1 MAERARN
8 QQRGARSTSTRPSA
22 SGSQLQAASSGSSQQ
37 TLAPRSILF
46 PLMPAPPRVPPVPA
60 VLRLVQMMVLG
71 RWHTTGE
78 ELYREVADLLEAQPG
93 REIVVSGAGE
103 GETSEWLAAR
113 TGASITGVDPNEER
127 IERAEARAREL
138 KTALPLSYQQAPL
151 DDLPHESNVFD
162 AALAEPLLSSAAD
175 PERAVAELTRV
186 TKPMGTV
193 VLLQLTWSSDMSE
206 SAREM
211 LVERLGLRP
220 HLLIEW
226 KQMMREAGLVEIQVQ
241 DWTEAGAKAAAEPDE
256 EPVLTWQQKVQIAGR
271 AWRQLGWKGARG
283 AVARESALLKELTR
297 ERALGFQLLKGVKW
311 PHARQE
317 S

>member
-1 MAERARN
+1 
-8 QQRGARSTSTRPSA
+8 
-22 SGSQLQAASSGSSQQ
+22 
-37 TLAPRSILF
+37 
-46 PLMPAPPRVPPVPA
+46 
-60 VLRLVQMMVLG
+60 MMVLG
-71 RWHTTGE
+71 RWRATGE
-78 ELYREVADLLEAQPG
+78 ELYREIATLLDAQAG

-113 TGASITGVDPNEER
+113 TRASITGVDPSEER
-127 IERAEARAREL
+127 IERAEVRARAL
-138 KTALPLSYQQAPL
+138 KTSLPLSYQQAPL

-162 AALAEPLLSSAAD
+162 AGLAEPLLSSAAD

-186 TKPMGTV
+186 TKPMGPV
-193 VLLQLTWSSDMSE
+193 VLLQLTWSSDMSA

-220 HLLIEW
+220 HLLVEW

-241 DWTEAGAKAAAEPDE
+241 DWTEAGAKAAESDE

>member
-1 MAERARN
+1 M
-8 QQRGARSTSTRPSA
+8 S
-22 SGSQLQAASSGSSQQ
+22 
-37 TLAPRSILF
+37 
-46 PLMPAPPRVPPVPA
+46 APPRVPPVPA

-71 RWHTTGE
+71 RWRATGE
-78 ELYREVADLLEAQPG
+78 ELYREVASLMDAQAG
-93 REIVVSGAGE
+93 KEIVVSGAGE
-103 GETSEWLAAR
+103 GETSEWIAAK
-113 TGASITGVDPNEER
+113 TGASVTGVDPSEER
-127 IERAEARAREL
+127 IERAETRARAR
-138 KTALPLSYQQAPL
+138 KTPLALSYQQAAL
-151 DDLPHESNVFD
+151 DDLPHETNVFD

-186 TKPMGTV
+186 TKPMGPV

-220 HLLIEW
+220 HLLVEW

-241 DWTEAGAKAAAEPDE
+241 DWTEAGAKAAAESEEE
-256 EPVLTWQQKVQIAGR
+256 EPGLTWQQKVQIAGR

>member
-1 MAERARN
+1 M
-8 QQRGARSTSTRPSA
+8 S
-22 SGSQLQAASSGSSQQ
+22 
-37 TLAPRSILF
+37 
-46 PLMPAPPRVPPVPA
+46 APPRVPPVPA

-71 RWHTTGE
+71 RWRATGE
-78 ELYREVADLLEAQPG
+78 ELYREVADLTDAQPG
-93 REIVVSGAGE
+93 RDIVVSGSGE
-103 GETSEWLAAR
+103 GETSEWLAAK

-127 IERAEARAREL
+127 VERAEARAREL
-138 KTALPLSYQQAPL
+138 RTPLALSYQQAPL

-175 PERAVAELTRV
+175 PARAVAELTRV
-186 TKPMGTV
+186 TKPMGPV

-211 LVERLGLRP
+211 LVERLGLQP

-226 KQMMREAGLVEIQVQ
+226 KQMRREAGLVEIQVQ
-241 DWTEAGAKAAAEPDE
+241 DWTEAGAKAAESDE

-271 AWRQLGWKGARG
+271 AWRQLGWKAARG
-283 AVARESALLKELTR
+283 AVARERSLLKELTR

>member
-1 MAERARN
+1 M
-8 QQRGARSTSTRPSA
+8 S
-22 SGSQLQAASSGSSQQ
+22 
-37 TLAPRSILF
+37 
-46 PLMPAPPRVPPVPA
+46 APPRVPPVPA

-71 RWHTTGE
+71 RWRATGE
-78 ELYREVADLLEAQPG
+78 ELYREVASLVDAQPG
-93 REIVVSGAGE
+93 KEIVVSGAGE
-103 GETSEWLAAR
+103 GETSEWLAAK
-113 TGASITGVDPNEER
+113 TGASITGVDPSEER
-127 IERAEARAREL
+127 IERAENHARER
-138 KTALPLSYQQAPL
+138 KTPLALSYQQAAL
-151 DDLPHESNVFD
+151 DDLPHESSVFD

-186 TKPMGTV
+186 TKPMGPV

-220 HLLIEW
+220 HLLVEW
-226 KQMMREAGLVEIQVQ
+226 KQMMREAGLVDIQVQ
-241 DWTEAGAKAAAEPDE
+241 DWTEAGAKAAAESEEDE
-256 EPVLTWQQKVQIAGR
+256 PGLTWQQKVQIAGR

>member
-1 MAERARN
+1 
-8 QQRGARSTSTRPSA
+8 
-22 SGSQLQAASSGSSQQ
+22 
-37 TLAPRSILF
+37 
-46 PLMPAPPRVPPVPA
+46 MPAPPRVPPVPA

-71 RWHTTGE
+71 RWRATGE

-93 REIVVSGAGE
+93 REIVLSGAGE

-113 TGASITGVDPNEER
+113 TGAAITGVDPNEER

-138 KTALPLSYQQAPL
+138 KTPLPLSYQQAPL

-162 AALAEPLLSSAAD
+162 AGLAEPLLSSAAD

-186 TKPMGTV
+186 TKPMGPV
-193 VLLQLTWSSDMSE
+193 VLLQLTWSSDMSA

-220 HLLIEW
+220 HLLVEW

-241 DWTEAGAKAAAEPDE
+241 DWTEAGAKAAESDE

>member
-1 MAERARN
+1 M
-8 QQRGARSTSTRPSA
+8 
-22 SGSQLQAASSGSSQQ
+22 
-37 TLAPRSILF
+37 
-46 PLMPAPPRVPPVPA
+46 V
-60 VLRLVQMMVLG
+60 VLG
-71 RWHTTGE
+71 RWRATGE
-78 ELYREVADLLEAQPG
+78 ELYREVADLIDAKPG

-103 GETSEWLAAR
+103 GETSEWLAAK
-113 TGASITGVDPNEER
+113 TGAAITGVDPNEES
-127 IERAEARAREL
+127 IERAEARARDL
-138 KTALPLSYQQAPL
+138 KTPLSLSYQQARL

-162 AALAEPLLSSAAD
+162 GGLAEPLLSAAAD
-175 PERAVAELTRV
+175 PERAVAELARV
-186 TKPMGTV
+186 TKPMGPV
-193 VLLQLTWSSDMSE
+193 VLLQLTWSSDMGE

-220 HLLIEW
+220 HLLVEW

-241 DWTEAGAKAAAEPDE
+241 DWTEAGAKAAAESEE

-283 AVARESALLKELTR
+283 AVARERALLKELTR

>member
-1 MAERARN
+1 M
-8 QQRGARSTSTRPSA
+8 S
-22 SGSQLQAASSGSSQQ
+22 
-37 TLAPRSILF
+37 
-46 PLMPAPPRVPPVPA
+46 APPRVPPVPA

-71 RWHTTGE
+71 RWRATGE
-78 ELYREVADLLEAQPG
+78 ELYREVADLTEAQPG
-93 REIVVSGAGE
+93 REIVVSGSGE
-103 GETSEWLAAR
+103 GETSEGLAAK
-113 TGASITGVDPNEER
+113 TGASIAGVDLNEER

-138 KTALPLSYQQAPL
+138 KTPLPLSYVHAAL

-162 AALAEPLLSSAAD
+162 AAVGEPLLSAATD

-186 TKPMGTV
+186 TKPMGPV

-241 DWTEAGAKAAAEPDE
+241 DWTEAGAKAAAESEE

-271 AWRQLGWKGARG
+271 AWRQLGWKAARG
-283 AVARESALLKELTR
+283 AVARERALLQELTR

-311 PHARQE
+311 PHARTE

>member
-1 MAERARN
+1 M
-8 QQRGARSTSTRPSA
+8 S
-22 SGSQLQAASSGSSQQ
+22 
-37 TLAPRSILF
+37 
-46 PLMPAPPRVPPVPA
+46 APPRVPPVPA

-71 RWHTTGE
+71 RWRATGE
-78 ELYREVADLLEAQPG
+78 ELYREVADLMEAAPG
-93 REIVVSGAGE
+93 KEILVSGAGE

-113 TGASITGVDPNEER
+113 TGASVTGVDPSEER
-127 IERAEARAREL
+127 MERAEARAREL
-138 KTALPLSYQQAPL
+138 KPPLSLSYQHTRL

-162 AALAEPLLSSAAD
+162 AALAEPLLSAAAD
-175 PERAVAELTRV
+175 PARAVAELARV
-186 TKPMGTV
+186 TKPMGPV
-193 VLLQLTWSSDMSE
+193 VLLELTWSSDMSE

-241 DWTEAGAKAAAEPDE
+241 DWTEAGAKAAADEE

-271 AWRQLGWKGARG
+271 AWRQLGWKGART
-283 AVARESALLKELTR
+283 AVARERALLRELTR

-317 S
+317 G